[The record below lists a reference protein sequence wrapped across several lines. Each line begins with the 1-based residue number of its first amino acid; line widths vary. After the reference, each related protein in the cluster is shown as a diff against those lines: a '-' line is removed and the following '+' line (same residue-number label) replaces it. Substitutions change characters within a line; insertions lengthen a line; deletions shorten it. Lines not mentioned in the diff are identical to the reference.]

1 MTMMPPS
8 RFTGNWART
17 ITLHGALPR
26 PAGGNA
32 GSWWR
37 RLGSHSRGVSLH
49 HGVDCDA
56 DVPDLVIYFKGTS
69 GEEGGDGNEL
79 DGSHARQR

>member
-1 MTMMPPS
+1 MTMTPPS

-17 ITLHGALPR
+17 ITSPGALPR

-32 GSWWR
+32 GSRWQ
-37 RLGSHSRGVSLH
+37 RLGSHSQGVSPH
-49 HGVDCDA
+49 QGVDCDA

-79 DGSHARQR
+79 DGSCACQQ